1 MGEVPTGPVAYVAAA
16 IVTVALVAFGIWARR
31 MQKRIGSPP
40 PDRPGHE
47 TNRFRFKY
55 GAQPPGSD
63 SPPF

>member
-1 MGEVPTGPVAYVAAA
+1 MVSPEAGPFAYLVGAILAA
-16 IVTVALVAFGIWARR
+16 ALVAFGIWARR

-47 TNRFRFKY
+47 AERFRFTY

-63 SPPF
+63 APP